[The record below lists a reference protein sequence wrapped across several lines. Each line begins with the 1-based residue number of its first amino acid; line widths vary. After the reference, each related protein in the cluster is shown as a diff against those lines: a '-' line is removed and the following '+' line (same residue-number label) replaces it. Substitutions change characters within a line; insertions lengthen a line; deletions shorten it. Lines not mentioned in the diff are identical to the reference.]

1 MTAFHRPDQL
11 GEFIHLLRDL
21 RGVTELK
28 LVQRGGESWIGLRVG
43 RDRPPQVL
51 ISQVNRAA
59 EGYGLDASRLHF
71 GILAD

>member
-1 MTAFHRPDQL
+1 MERQPRTGQL

-28 LVQRGGESWIGLRVG
+28 LVQQGDESWIGLRVG

-51 ISQVNRAA
+51 ISQVGRAA
-59 EGYGLDASRLHF
+59 EGYGLDVSRLHF

>member
-1 MTAFHRPDQL
+1 MNAEHSTDQL

-28 LVQRGGESWIGLRVG
+28 LLQRGEESWIGLRVG
-43 RDRPPQVL
+43 RDRPPHVL

-59 EGYGLDASRLHF
+59 EGYGLDVSHLHF